1 MRLVEDDEG
10 LRVEA
15 PAEPV
20 HEQRDDRG
28 CGVAAREPHAVL
40 QMLEAEELQHTMP
53 LVHDGAGE
61 AVERLDGRV
70 GEVAQH
76 AAAGLARAGELP
88 ARAAA

>member
-1 MRLVEDDEG
+1 
-10 LRVEA
+10 
-15 PAEPV
+15 
-20 HEQRDDRG
+20 
-28 CGVAAREPHAVL
+28 
-40 QMLEAEELQHTMP
+40 MLEAEELQHTMP